1 MHLLLPVRLLLQKSM
16 SCSEKGTLRSLRL
29 VSEAGHHS
37 PEVCHNPSCGC
48 SLIVAKEGS
57 GWEIMGMEMLRTCKA
72 RETTKLAMLCAS
84 TARPENNANSNS
96 RTESSSVI

>member
-37 PEVCHNPSCGC
+37 PEVFHKPSCGC

-57 GWEIMGMEMLRTCKA
+57 GGEIMGVEMLRTCKA
-72 RETTKLAMLCAS
+72 PETNKLAMLCAS
-84 TARPENNANSNS
+84 TGKPENNPNTNNK
-96 RTESSSVI
+96 TE